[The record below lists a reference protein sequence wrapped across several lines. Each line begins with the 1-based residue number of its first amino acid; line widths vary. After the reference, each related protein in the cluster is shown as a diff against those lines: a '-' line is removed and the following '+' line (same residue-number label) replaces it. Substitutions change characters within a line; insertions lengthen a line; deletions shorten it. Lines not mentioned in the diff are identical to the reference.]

1 MLNKDQKN
9 IMNTTIRLMTVD
21 DYSQVHRVDILTQ
34 KQYLGT
40 KFDQMSKKE
49 QDSHL
54 VSRKSE
60 FQINVDSGYCFVA
73 LNNKKIIGF
82 LLAYETL
89 PFRNTLYIH
98 YIGVNPK
105 TQGKGIGL
113 LLYQKLIKKAK
124 QAGIKKIWSLIN
136 IDNPQSM
143 KLHEKIGFKLNDR
156 KEAILDM
163 NKC

>member
-1 MLNKDQKN
+1 MN
-9 IMNTTIRLMTVD
+9 ITIRLMTAD
-21 DYSQVHRVDILTQ
+21 DYSQVHQVDILTQ

-40 KFDQMSKKE
+40 KFDQMSE
-49 QDSHL
+49 EEG
-54 VSRKSE
+54 VS
-60 FQINVDSGYCFVA
+60 
-73 LNNKKIIGF
+73 
-82 LLAYETL
+82 
-89 PFRNTLYIH
+89 
-98 YIGVNPK
+98 PK
-105 TQGKGIGL
+105 TQGKDIGL